1 VGFCLPVS
9 SCRPCD
15 CLDMP
20 DPRSVEDLK
29 KALKRLPGVGPK
41 TAQRMAFHLLERDR
55 KGARQIEQA
64 IGQALSQV
72 NHCRQCNN
80 FCEAELCEICA
91 STSRSPQSLC
101 VVETPADLEAI
112 EQAGV
117 YRGKYFVLMGH
128 LSPLDDVG
136 PDQLAIREL
145 MTLVSKNTIDE
156 VILATNLT
164 LEGQATSD
172 YLYELLEERPVRV
185 TRLARGM
192 PMGSELEYM
201 DPGTLNQA
209 FTNRSPP

>member
-1 VGFCLPVS
+1 
-9 SCRPCD
+9 
-15 CLDMP
+15 MP
-20 DPRSVEDLK
+20 DPHSVDDLK
-29 KALKRLPGVGPK
+29 RALKRLPGVGPK

-64 IGQALSQV
+64 IHQALSQV
-72 NHCRQCNN
+72 SHCKQCNS
-80 FCEAELCEICA
+80 FCETELCEICA
-91 STSRSPQSLC
+91 SASRKSEYLC

-128 LSPLDDVG
+128 LSPLDDIG
-136 PDQLAIREL
+136 PEQLAIREL
-145 MTLVSKNTIDE
+145 MSLVSNHAIE
-156 VILATNLT
+156 EIILATNLT

-172 YLYELLEERPVRV
+172 YLCELLEDRPVRV